1 MESDVSGTA
10 LTDELAA
17 DNFPTST
24 GTFSAPSTLIGVTKF
39 IETQESHKFKP
50 LLHVPLELS

>member
-1 MESDVSGTA
+1 MSGTA

-24 GTFSAPSTLIGVTKF
+24 GTFSAPSTLIGFTKF

>member
-1 MESDVSGTA
+1 MSGTV

-24 GTFSAPSTLIGVTKF
+24 GTFSTYSTLIGFTKF
-39 IETQESHKFKP
+39 IEIQESHKFKP